1 MSLTRSTID
10 DKPPNPREEAL
21 NDLLHWIWSWRLQL
35 ARLIDST
42 NRQGQGDTPTDK
54 RRSFS
59 RASCDEHLVLVVG
72 RNVVRAISRAEKV
85 FPGTDF
91 ELHEDEALSLLRN
104 LYEHWDEQ
112 RSSFQNATIPRIRS
126 GKEFINSFPS
136 GKPWSITYVE
146 NDWLIGGVVPLN
158 KVSQQLDDIEKKV
171 LKLEEIMKNK
181 NQS

>member
-10 DKPPNPREEAL
+10 DKPPNPKEEAL
-21 NDLLHWIWSWRLQL
+21 NDLLHWIWSWRIQL
-35 ARLIDST
+35 MRLIDST
-42 NRQGQGDTPTDK
+42 NQQGQGDTPMDK

-72 RNVVRAISRAEKV
+72 RNVVRAISRAEEV

-91 ELHEDEALSLLRN
+91 ELAEDKALSLLRN

-112 RSSFQNATIPRIRS
+112 KGSFQNASIPKIRS

-146 NDWLIGGVVPLN
+146 NDWLIGGVVLLN
-158 KVSQQLDDIEKKV
+158 MVSQQLDGIEGKA
-171 LKLEEIMKNK
+171 LELEEIMKNK
-181 NQS
+181 NRA